1 MRGRAGVN
9 PAFFKARA
17 DGEKEGVPSLVAR
30 GHTDGQLNLSS
41 RDLKEVPREVF
52 DVSLATGAFWEIVP
66 TSKLDL
72 SFNQIK
78 VLPPEIESLTDLVSL
93 KIRHNQLSGQGFP
106 PSFWGC
112 TKLRHLDFA
121 QNLIEDLEERID
133 GLVELRDLLI
143 FENRLTRLP
152 ATLSALTQLQVLDVS
167 SNQIDT
173 FPEIS
178 LPGLVTLNV
187 SKNRLVRLPV
197 SLQAFAALENLD
209 CGANRIIALPA
220 LTALSRLKRLE
231 AVENKIALLPPLP
244 SSLAFL
250 NMGQNSL
257 TELSSLEGL
266 DSLSEIHVAGNSL
279 TSIDAQLCR
288 LPKLKVLDVGNN
300 SLEDI
305 PYTLG
310 YIASLHRLVAVGNR
324 IRSIRQALISNQTAH
339 STERLK
345 EFLRTRGANPFDEGK
360 DLPTTKGVIMGGFGG
375 VGGVRRGGTMSTVD
389 YRIREACA
397 MSLDLSELELCS
409 LRDCDLLVK
418 LFAAPHVLDPLTQT
432 VGIVELNLT
441 GNFLQEIPQELSAL
455 KMLKSLNLSRNKLG
469 MGNCKSATDHLPL
482 GLLSLFVSK
491 NGLTTQNLSCIIAG
505 ARNLQVLI
513 ASSNA
518 IDSIPQNLQSLSELR
533 ELSLSFNRVGG
544 AISDIDFS
552 RLAKLET
559 LDLSSNKIAD
569 ISCLEAATSALQ
581 TLLLDNNDL
590 VAIPSFLGS
599 TRFNFKS
606 LSFHGNPQKTVRMA
620 VLQKGTTAIVDLLRL
635 RCSAGE
641 S

>member
-9 PAFFKARA
+9 PAFFKART
-17 DGEKEGVPSLVAR
+17 DGDKESVHSLVSR

-52 DVSLATGAFWEIVP
+52 DVSLATGGFWETVG
-66 TSKLDL
+66 TSKMDL

-78 VLPPEIESLTDLVSL
+78 AVPPEIESLTDLVSL

-106 PSFWGC
+106 PSFWSC
-112 TKLRHLDFA
+112 NKLRHLDFA
-121 QNLIEDLEERID
+121 QNLVEDLEEGIGR
-133 GLVELRDLLI
+133 LVELRELLV
-143 FENRLTRLP
+143 FENRLKRLP
-152 ATLSALTQLQVLDVS
+152 RILSALTQLQVLDVS

-178 LPGLVTLNV
+178 LPRLVSLNV
-187 SKNRLVRLPV
+187 SKNRLVCLPA
-197 SLQAFAALENLD
+197 SLQVFAALENLD

-220 LTALSRLKRLE
+220 LNALSRLKRLE

-250 NMGQNSL
+250 NLGQNSL

-266 DSLSEIHVAGNSL
+266 DSLSEIHVSGNSL
-279 TSIDAQLCR
+279 TSIDLGLCY

-345 EFLRTRGANPFDEGK
+345 EFLRTRGANPFGVGN
-360 DLPTTKGVIMGGFGG
+360 DLPKGVITGGFSG
-375 VGGVRRGGTMSTVD
+375 VGGVCRSGAVSTVD
-389 YRIREACA
+389 YRIREAHA
-397 MSLDLSELELCS
+397 MSLDLSELELSS
-409 LRDCDLLVK
+409 LRDCDLLAK
-418 LFAAPHVLDPLTQT
+418 LVGAPHVLDPLTQT

-441 GNFLQEIPQELSAL
+441 GNFLEEIPEELSAL
-455 KMLKSLNLSRNKLG
+455 KTLKSLNLSRNKLG
-469 MGNCKSATDHLPL
+469 MGNYNSATDHLPQ

-491 NGLTTQNLSCIIAG
+491 NGLTTQNLNCIIAG
-505 ARNLQVLI
+505 ARNLQVCI

-518 IDSIPQNLQSLSELR
+518 IDSIPQNLQALSELR
-533 ELSLSFNRVGG
+533 ELSMSFNRVG
-544 AISDIDFS
+544 AISNIDFS

-559 LDLSSNKIAD
+559 LDLSNNKVAD
-569 ISCLEAATSALQ
+569 ISCLEAATSLQ
-581 TLLLDNNDL
+581 TLVLDNNDL

-599 TRFNFKS
+599 TRFNFQS

-620 VLQKGTTAIVDLLRL
+620 VLQKGTTAIVDLLRM